1 MIWLSLLGGLAT
13 GQLASNTELTIYNQG
28 FALVK
33 EVREL
38 SLSAGRQSLA
48 IEDVAALI
56 ETNSVGVR
64 LIGGTPFQV
73 LEQNYQ
79 FDLISVQ
86 AILNKAVGKKVTFNR
101 VHPDGSKERI
111 VGTLVSSP
119 TSIVNPGVSDPNAG
133 YNWGSYGMPG
143 GSTMTYNGMVVRT
156 DDGRILLNPTGEI
169 EVAEIPEGLISKP
182 TLMWEIEAARAGR
195 SNVELSYL
203 TNGVTWNSDYVLT
216 IAEDAPGAMQ
226 GWVTLSNQSGRTYA
240 DATLKLLAGDVNRV
254 QPARPGGM
262 ARGGF
267 GGAAM
272 DMAMG
277 KQFEQE
283 SLFEYHLYTL
293 QRKTTVR
300 DKETKQVSLLASNQ
314 VKTTK
319 KLILDPLRSM
329 GMYYPGEGEVGTGEL
344 KPQVRVEF
352 ENTEAN
358 ALGIPLPKGKVK
370 VYQRDKS
377 GSVQMIGEDSIDHT
391 PKNEKLSLV
400 VGRSFDIRA
409 DRLRTNFERLG
420 PRSTR
425 ESFSIEIRNR
435 KDVPET
441 VHLYERRWGDW
452 TVTRSSMDFA
462 KLDSNTMEFVVT
474 LEAGESKTV
483 TYTVETK
490 W

>member
-1 MIWLSLLGGLAT
+1 MIWLSILGGLAT

-33 EVREL
+33 EAREL
-38 SLSAGRQSLA
+38 SISAGRQSLA

-64 LIGGTPFQV
+64 LIGGTPFAV

-111 VGTLVSSP
+111 AGTLVSSP

-133 YNWGSYGMPG
+133 YNWNSYGMPG

-203 TNGVTWNSDYVLT
+203 TNGITWNSDYVLT
-216 IAEDAPGAMQ
+216 IAEDGPGALQ

-254 QPARPGGM
+254 QPNRPMPRGG
-262 ARGGF
+262 AGF
-267 GGAAM
+267 GGRGEMMAAN
-272 DMAMG
+272 
-277 KQFEQE
+277 QFQEE

-293 QRKTTVR
+293 QRQTTVR
-300 DKETKQVSLLASNQ
+300 DKETKQVSLLSSNQ

-319 KLILDPLRSM
+319 KLILDPLRSV

-358 ALGIPLPKGKVK
+358 GLGIPLPKGKVK

-420 PRSTR
+420 PRMVR

-435 KDVPET
+435 KDVAET
-441 VHLYERRWGDW
+441 VHAIERCWGDW
-452 TVTRSSMDFA
+452 TVTRSSMDYA

-474 LEAGESKTV
+474 LGAGESKTV